1 MSTIKEVA
9 IDLIKKLPDNCTF
22 EDIQYEL
29 YAKQKMEKGLKD
41 IVEGN
46 LLTEEEMD
54 AEIKS
59 WQV

>member
-1 MSTIKEVA
+1 MSTIKQVA

-46 LLTEEEMD
+46 LLTEEEID